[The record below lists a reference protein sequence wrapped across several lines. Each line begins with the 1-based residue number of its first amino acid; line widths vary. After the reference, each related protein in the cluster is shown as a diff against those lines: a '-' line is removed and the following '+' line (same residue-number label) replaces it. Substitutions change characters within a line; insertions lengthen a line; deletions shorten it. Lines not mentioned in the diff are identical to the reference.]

1 MKTQAVMYLSV
12 LNCEKNTF
20 RKKKYCN
27 QSSPAALTTNDT
39 EDLFKHAEKQIKGKF
54 QEHVNA
60 TTTSTFVSNLA
71 FISHSRVFFALGA
84 WLKKSRKKN
93 LEVTQKWKTKSHA
106 KILFRISR
114 EILHD
119 LLWAWH
125 FIRVTFVAFEVLN
138 S

>member
-54 QEHVNA
+54 QEHVNVNLTVVNA

-93 LEVTQKWKTKSHA
+93 LEVTQK
-106 KILFRISR
+106 
-114 EILHD
+114 
-119 LLWAWH
+119 
-125 FIRVTFVAFEVLN
+125 
-138 S
+138 

>member
-84 WLKKSRKKN
+84 WLKKSRKKKIWKSRKD
-93 LEVTQKWKTKSHA
+93 EKQKVTRKYYFAYRTKFCTTFYERG
-106 KILFRISR
+106 ILS
-114 EILHD
+114 
-119 LLWAWH
+119 A
-125 FIRVTFVAFEVLN
+125 
-138 S
+138 

>member
-1 MKTQAVMYLSV
+1 MYLSV

-84 WLKKSRKKN
+84 WLKKARKK
-93 LEVTQKWKTKSHA
+93 KSGSHA
-106 KILFRISR
+106 KMKNKKSR
-114 EILHD
+114 ENTILYI
-119 LLWAWH
+119 ARN
-125 FIRVTFVAFEVLN
+125 FARPFMSVAFYPRDICCI
-138 S
+138 